1 MKIPLPWKNALLLVL
16 VFVAG
21 GVAGG
26 IVTHQRLKQA
36 VADAFDF
43 DKWPDRGTEMLTS
56 KLKLS
61 PEQQPKIHAIQE
73 DVAGKLKEKF
83 RQTMIEVGRVVIE
96 AGRAVDHELT
106 PDQRKIHDEMKREV
120 RAAFKKHFDITLPEE

>member
-1 MKIPLPWKNALLLVL
+1 MKIPLPWKSGLLLVL

-26 IVTHQRLKQA
+26 IVTQQRLKQA

-56 KLKLS
+56 KLKLT
-61 PEQQPKIHAIQE
+61 PEQRPKIRAIQE
-73 DVAGKLKEKF
+73 DVARKLKEKF

-96 AGRAVDHELT
+96 AGRAVDQELT
-106 PDQRKIHDEMKREV
+106 PDQRTIHGEMKREM
-120 RAAFKKHFDITLPEE
+120 RAAFKEHFDITLPEE

>member
-1 MKIPLPWKNALLLVL
+1 MKIPLPWKNGLLLVL

-43 DKWPDRGTEMLTS
+43 DQWPDRGTALLTS
-56 KLKLS
+56 KLNLT
-61 PEQQPKIHAIQE
+61 PEQQPKIRIIQE
-73 DVAGKLKEKF
+73 DVAGRLKEKF
-83 RQTMIEVGRVVIE
+83 RQTMIDVGRVVIE
-96 AGRAVDHELT
+96 AGRAVDQELA
-106 PDQRKIHDEMKREV
+106 PEQRAIHAEMKREM
-120 RAAFKKHFDITLPEE
+120 RAAFKEHFDITLPEE

>member
-36 VADAFDF
+36 LADAFDF

-56 KLKLS
+56 KLSLT
-61 PEQQPKIHAIQE
+61 PEQRPKIRAIQE
-73 DVAGKLKEKF
+73 DVAGKLKERF
-83 RQTMIEVGRVVIE
+83 RGTMIEVGRDVME
-96 AGRAVDHELT
+96 AGRAVDQELT
-106 PDQRKIHDEMKREV
+106 PEQRVVHEEMKREV
-120 RAAFKKHFDITLPEE
+120 RAAFKQHFDITLPEE

>member
-26 IVTHQRLKQA
+26 IVTHQRFKQA

-56 KLKLS
+56 KLKLTA
-61 PEQQPKIHAIQE
+61 EQQPKIHAIQE

-83 RQTMIEVGRVVIE
+83 RLTMIEVGRVVVE
-96 AGRAVDHELT
+96 AGRAVDQELT
-106 PDQRKIHDEMKREV
+106 PEQRAIHDEMKREM
-120 RAAFKKHFDITLPEE
+120 RAAFKEHFDITLPEE